1 MKYRIAFNRMALRAK
16 LSQGD
21 ARWGEFNDSFDNLT
35 FDTTIIAD
43 HIYRGYAFT
52 TWMGG
57 RRSIENFI
65 CGQHIAV
72 DLDTGDERSTLAA
85 LSAHLFVRMYG
96 GILYTTPSHTLEAPR
111 ARVLFFLDQTIT
123 DPHGYQEAAKFVI
136 AQFDGADVACSDAS
150 RFFYGSYGCELAI
163 PDNVLPLLELRHLFV
178 KWKQAQPRHER
189 NTNTERTTGDGA
201 GQFERLVGEMAMA
214 REGNRNNTLNRVA
227 FIVGKIVAEGK
238 INARDAESRLLSA
251 ATQTGLPEREAAKTI
266 ARAIEQGKV
275 N

>member
-16 LSQGD
+16 LPQGD

-35 FDTTIIAD
+35 FDTLTIAD

-52 TWMGG
+52 TWMSG

-72 DLDTGDERSTLAA
+72 DLDTGDERSTLAN
-85 LSAHLFVRMYG
+85 LSTHILVRMYG
-96 GILYTTPSHTLEAPR
+96 GIIYTTPSHTLEAPR
-111 ARVLFFLDQTIT
+111 ARVLFFLDQPIT
-123 DPHGYQEAAKFVI
+123 DATGYQEAAKFII
-136 AQFDGADVACSDAS
+136 AQFAGADAACSDAS
-150 RFFYGSYGCELAI
+150 RFFYGSYNCELAI
-163 PDNVLPLLELRHLFV
+163 PDNVLPLLELRHHYA
-178 KWKQAQPRHER
+178 KWKRAQPRREPVTAR
-189 NTNTERTTGDGA
+189 EYISDGT
-201 GQFERLVGEMAMA
+201 GQFEKLLAEMAMA

-238 INARDAESRLLSA
+238 INASDAESRLLSA
-251 ATQTGLPEREAAKTI
+251 ATQTGLPEQEAAKTI
-266 ARAIEQGKV
+266 SRAIEQGRA